1 MSEQEVLSLDAGYDF
16 SYNFLELCVGIVSCV
31 SISNYCEIGKKNSK
45 KAKIIVFAINILSKT
60 AGHYGIIALLNCFC
74 DNESQ

>member
-1 MSEQEVLSLDAGYDF
+1 VNKKCCLSMLDMIF
-16 SYNFLELCVGIVSCV
+16 HIISLNLCVGIVSCV